1 MKTLSLLGLKFFI
14 SEEGEMF
21 FTIFVDLNY
30 LFLYT
35 YTRAKTQLRKRTPV
49 LAWLDKV
56 LVGQMLEF
64 ARTKIEV
71 MN

>member
-14 SEEGEMF
+14 SKEGDRF

-49 LAWLDKV
+49 LA
-56 LVGQMLEF
+56 
-64 ARTKIEV
+64 
-71 MN
+71 